1 MTRKQ
6 TVIHLHGNVKN
17 NVLAKD
23 LKKGEIIVLH
33 PESGATEFGT
43 LDFTG
48 NQIAWFQDYESTKT
62 YIDTT
67 VGGVSDR
74 VTALEGLT
82 GTTTSALQEITK
94 GTDGSYVTTTIGA
107 KTEDKKQSVG
117 VAVTV
122 QEVSGATTE
131 KKGLAEALDVK
142 NYVDG
147 AKNAVLGEINA
158 VDAKIGN
165 GFSNTST
172 VAGQLSAVNAKIG
185 NGFSET
191 STVAGQLSAVKDKAD
206 SAVQTVEGTNTVN
219 ATTEAN
225 KVTLSLVTSNKGNV
239 KFSQGT
245 DGLSANVEIPAA
257 TVTGVKAEDK
267 VLSLTDKL
275 VSATVSLEYGD
286 AVSEALGGKKTIK
299 LLGKDSTLISEID
312 ASEFIKDGMLDTVE
326 LVKNPEGKTAGTYLK
341 LTWNTD
347 SGKTE
352 PMFINVTELIDIYT
366 QGTGIKIDN
375 KKISVDTNIIAT
387 VQSVTDAKAELK
399 GTAEDTKDAETISG
413 AKKYADSLKTA
424 IDRYTVNG
432 KDIST
437 NPVLDGSSIAVGGS
451 GSHKDKKLDDT
462 VEDIYTQIGNAAT
475 SGVTLFGGKTGEITI
490 NGNGGTGNYKVKLA
504 MTGNELGATIEG
516 LGTAAAE
523 NIEHFASAVQGGK
536 ADTAVQT
543 VRVTNTDTNKI
554 TATKAENSTE
564 VVLNFDSM
572 VIDCGEF

>member
-1 MTRKQ
+1 MNRKQ
-6 TVIHLHGNVKN
+6 TVIHLHGNAKN
-17 NVLAKD
+17 NVSAND

-43 LDFTG
+43 LDHSG
-48 NQIAWFQDYESTKT
+48 NNIAWFQDYASTQT
-62 YIDTT
+62 YINTK
-67 VGGVSDR
+67 VGEVSDR
-74 VTALEGLT
+74 VTTLEGLT
-82 GTTTSALQEITK
+82 GTTTSALQEITR

-158 VDAKIGN
+158 V
-165 GFSNTST
+165 
-172 VAGQLSAVNAKIG
+172 NAKIG

-191 STVAGQLSAVKDKAD
+191 STVAGQLSAVKAKAD

-225 KVTLSLVTSNKGNV
+225 KVTLSLVTSNNGNV

-245 DGLSANVEIPAA
+245 DGLSANVEIPDA
-257 TVTGVKAEDK
+257 TVTGVNADDK

-326 LVKNPEGKTAGTYLK
+326 LVKNPKGQTEGTYLK

-347 SGKTE
+347 SGKSA
-352 PMFINVTELIDIYT
+352 PMFINVTDLIDVYT
-366 QGTGIKIDN
+366 AGGGLKLTEKEF
-375 KKISVDTNIIAT
+375 SVDTETIAT
-387 VQSVTDAKAELK
+387 VGALNAAKTELK
-399 GTAEDTKDAETISG
+399 GNTTSAADSETIAG
-413 AKKYADSLKTA
+413 AKKHADSIKTT

-432 KDIST
+432 KGIST

-451 GSHKDKKLDDT
+451 GSHKDKILDAT
-462 VEDIYTQIGNAAT
+462 VEDIYTQIGNAAA
-475 SGVTLFGGKTGEITI
+475 SGVVSFGGQTGEITI

-523 NIEHFASAVQGGK
+523 NIADFASAEQGRK

-543 VRVTNTDTNKI
+543 VTVTNTATNKI
-554 TATKAENSTE
+554 TATKAESSTE

>member
-1 MTRKQ
+1 MNRKQ

-43 LDFTG
+43 LDHSG
-48 NQIAWFQDYESTKT
+48 NIAWFQDYASTKA

-74 VTALEGLT
+74 VATLEGLT
-82 GTTTSALQEITK
+82 GTTTSALQEITR

-147 AKNAVLGEINA
+147 AKNAVQGEIN
-158 VDAKIGN
+158 
-165 GFSNTST
+165 
-172 VAGQLSAVNAKIG
+172 AVNAKIG
-185 NGFSET
+185 SGFT
-191 STVAGQLSAVKDKAD
+191 KDSTVTAQLSAVKTKAD
-206 SAVQTVEGTNTVN
+206 SAVQTVEGTNTVK
-219 ATTEAN
+219 ATTAAN
-225 KVTLSLVTSNKGNV
+225 KVSLSLATSDKGNV
-239 KFSQGT
+239 KFSQDT
-245 DGLSANVEIPAA
+245 DGLSATVEIPVA
-257 TVTGVKAEDK
+257 TVTGVKADDK

-275 VSATVSLEYGD
+275 VSATVSLGYG
-286 AVSEALGGKKTIK
+286 VSEALEGKKAIK
-299 LLGKDSTLISEID
+299 LLGKNGTLISEID
-312 ASEFIKDGMLDTVE
+312 ASEFIKDGMLDNVE
-326 LVKNPEGKTAGTYLK
+326 LVKNPDGQTEGTYLK

-347 SGKTE
+347 SGKSA
-352 PMFINVTELIDIYT
+352 PMFINVTDLIDVYT
-366 QGTGIKIDN
+366 AGSGLTLNGKEFSVNTGT
-375 KKISVDTNIIAT
+375 IAT
-387 VQSVTDAKAELK
+387 VEALNNAKTELK
-399 GTAEDTKDAETISG
+399 GSATSAADSDTIAG
-413 AKKYADSLKTA
+413 AKKYADSLKTT
-424 IDRYTVNG
+424 IDGYTVNG
-432 KDIST
+432 KEIST
-437 NPVLDGSSIAVGGS
+437 NPILDGSTIAVGGT
-451 GSHKDKKLDDT
+451 GSHKGQNLDIT
-462 VEDIYTQIGNAAT
+462 VEDIYTQIGNAAA
-475 SGVTLFGGKTGEITI
+475 SGVTSFGGKTGEITI

-516 LGTAAAE
+516 LGTAAAK
-523 NIEHFASAVQGGK
+523 NIADFASADQGGK

-543 VRVTNTDTNKI
+543 VTVTNTDTNKI

>member
-1 MTRKQ
+1 MNRKQ

-43 LDFTG
+43 LDHSG
-48 NQIAWFQDYESTKT
+48 NIAWFQDYASTKA

-67 VGGVSDR
+67 VGEVSDR
-74 VTALEGLT
+74 VATLEGLT
-82 GTTTSALQEITK
+82 GTTTSALQEITG

-147 AKNAVLGEINA
+147 AKNAVQGEIN
-158 VDAKIGN
+158 
-165 GFSNTST
+165 
-172 VAGQLSAVNAKIG
+172 AVNAKIG
-185 NGFSET
+185 SGFT
-191 STVAGQLSAVKDKAD
+191 KDSTVTAQLSAVKTKAD
-206 SAVQTVEGTNTVN
+206 SAVQTVEGTNTVK
-219 ATTEAN
+219 ATTAAN
-225 KVTLSLVTSNKGNV
+225 KVSLSLATSDKGNV
-239 KFSQGT
+239 KFSQDT
-245 DGLSANVEIPAA
+245 DGLSATVEIPVA
-257 TVTGVKAEDK
+257 TVTGVKADDK

-275 VSATVSLEYGD
+275 VSATVSLGYG
-286 AVSEALGGKKTIK
+286 VSEALEGKKAIK
-299 LLGKDSTLISEID
+299 LLGKNGTLISEID
-312 ASEFIKDGMLDTVE
+312 ASEFIKDGMLDNVE
-326 LVKNPEGKTAGTYLK
+326 LVKNPDGQTKGTYLK

-347 SGKTE
+347 SGKSA
-352 PMFINVTELIDIYT
+352 PMFINVTDLIDVYT
-366 QGTGIKIDN
+366 AGSGLTLNGKEFSVNTGT
-375 KKISVDTNIIAT
+375 IAT
-387 VQSVTDAKAELK
+387 VEALNNAKTELK
-399 GTAEDTKDAETISG
+399 GSATSAADSDTIAG
-413 AKKYADSLKTA
+413 AKKYADSLKTT
-424 IDRYTVNG
+424 IDGYTVNG
-432 KDIST
+432 KEIST
-437 NPVLDGSSIAVGGS
+437 NPILDGSTIAVGGK
-451 GSHKDKKLDDT
+451 GSHQGQNLDIT
-462 VEDIYTQIGNAAT
+462 VEDIYKQIGNAAA
-475 SGVTLFGGKTGEITI
+475 SGVTSFGGKTGEITI

-523 NIEHFASAVQGGK
+523 NIAYFASAEQGRK

-543 VRVTNTDTNKI
+543 VTVTNTDTNKI

>member
-6 TVIHLHGNVKN
+6 TVIHLHGDVKN

-107 KTEDKKQSVG
+107 KTGDKKQSVG

-122 QEVSGATTE
+122 QEVSGATADN
-131 KKGLAEALDVK
+131 KGLAEALDVK

-158 VDAKIGN
+158 V
-165 GFSNTST
+165 
-172 VAGQLSAVNAKIG
+172 NAKIG

-191 STVAGQLSAVKDKAD
+191 STVAGQLSAVKTKAD
-206 SAVQTVEGTNTVN
+206 NAVQTVEGTNTVN

-225 KVTLSLVTSNKGNV
+225 KVTLSLVTSNNGNV

-352 PMFINVTELIDIYT
+352 PMFINVTDLIDVYT
-366 QGTGIKIDN
+366 AGIGLNLNGKEFSVNTGT
-375 KKISVDTNIIAT
+375 IAT
-387 VQSVTDAKAELK
+387 VEALNNAKTELK
-399 GTAEDTKDAETISG
+399 GNTTSAADSETIAG
-413 AKKYADSLKTA
+413 AKKYADSLKTT
-424 IDRYTVNG
+424 IDGYTVNS
-432 KDIST
+432 KKIST
-437 NPVLDGSSIAVGGS
+437 NPVLDGSDIAVGGT
-451 GSHKDKKLDDT
+451 GDHKGQKLDAT
-462 VEDIYTQIGNAAT
+462 VEEIYTQIENAAA
-475 SGVTLFGGKTGEITI
+475 SGVTSFGGKTGEITI

-523 NIEHFASAVQGGK
+523 NIEDFASAAQGGK

-572 VIDCGEF
+572 VIDCGVF

>member
-1 MTRKQ
+1 MNRKQ

-43 LDFTG
+43 LDHSG
-48 NQIAWFQDYESTKT
+48 NIAWFQDYASTKA

-74 VTALEGLT
+74 VATLEGLT
-82 GTTTSALQEITK
+82 GTTTSALQEITR

-147 AKNAVLGEINA
+147 AKNAVQGEIN
-158 VDAKIGN
+158 
-165 GFSNTST
+165 
-172 VAGQLSAVNAKIG
+172 AVNAKIG
-185 NGFSET
+185 SGFT
-191 STVAGQLSAVKDKAD
+191 KDSTVTAQLSAVKTKAD
-206 SAVQTVEGTNTVN
+206 SAVQTVEGTNTVK
-219 ATTEAN
+219 ATTAAN
-225 KVTLSLVTSNKGNV
+225 KVSLSLATSDKGNV
-239 KFSQGT
+239 KFSQDT
-245 DGLSANVEIPAA
+245 DGLSATVEIPVA
-257 TVTGVKAEDK
+257 TVTGVKADDK

-275 VSATVSLEYGD
+275 VSATVSLGYG
-286 AVSEALGGKKTIK
+286 VSEALEGKKAIK
-299 LLGKDSTLISEID
+299 LLGKNGTLISEID
-312 ASEFIKDGMLDTVE
+312 ASEFIKDGMLDNVE
-326 LVKNPEGKTAGTYLK
+326 LVKNPDGQTEGTYLK

-347 SGKTE
+347 SGKSA
-352 PMFINVTELIDIYT
+352 PMFINVTDLIDVYT
-366 QGTGIKIDN
+366 AGSGLTLNGKEFSVNTGT
-375 KKISVDTNIIAT
+375 IAT
-387 VQSVTDAKAELK
+387 VEALNNAKTELK
-399 GTAEDTKDAETISG
+399 GSATSAADSDTIAG
-413 AKKYADSLKTA
+413 AKKYADSLKTT
-424 IDRYTVNG
+424 IDGYTVNG
-432 KDIST
+432 KEIST
-437 NPVLDGSSIAVGGS
+437 NPILDGSTIAVGGT
-451 GSHKDKKLDDT
+451 GSHKGQNLDIT
-462 VEDIYTQIGNAAT
+462 VEDIYTQIGNAAA
-475 SGVTLFGGKTGEITI
+475 SGVTSFGGKTGEITI

-516 LGTAAAE
+516 LGTAAAK
-523 NIEHFASAVQGGK
+523 NIADFASADQGGK

-543 VRVTNTDTNKI
+543 VTVTNTATNKI
-554 TATKAENSTE
+554 TAAKAENLTE

>member
-1 MTRKQ
+1 MNRKQ

-43 LDFTG
+43 LDHSG
-48 NQIAWFQDYESTKT
+48 NIAWFQDYASTKA

-74 VTALEGLT
+74 VATLEGLT
-82 GTTTSALQEITK
+82 GTTTSALQEITR

-147 AKNAVLGEINA
+147 AKNAVQGEIN
-158 VDAKIGN
+158 
-165 GFSNTST
+165 
-172 VAGQLSAVNAKIG
+172 AVNAKIG
-185 NGFSET
+185 SGFT
-191 STVAGQLSAVKDKAD
+191 KDSTVTAQLSAVKTKAD
-206 SAVQTVEGTNTVN
+206 SAVQTVEGTNTVK
-219 ATTEAN
+219 ATTAAN
-225 KVTLSLVTSNKGNV
+225 KVSLSLATSDKGNV
-239 KFSQGT
+239 KFSQDT
-245 DGLSANVEIPAA
+245 DGLSATVEIPVA
-257 TVTGVKAEDK
+257 TVTGVKADDK

-275 VSATVSLEYGD
+275 VSATVSLGYG
-286 AVSEALGGKKTIK
+286 VSEALEGKKAIK
-299 LLGKDSTLISEID
+299 LLGKNGTLISEID
-312 ASEFIKDGMLDTVE
+312 ASEFIKDGMLDNVE
-326 LVKNPEGKTAGTYLK
+326 LVKNPDGQTEGTYLK

-347 SGKTE
+347 SGKSK
-352 PMFINVTELIDIYT
+352 PMFINVTDLIDVYT
-366 QGTGIKIDN
+366 AGSGLTLNGKEFSVNTGT
-375 KKISVDTNIIAT
+375 IAT
-387 VQSVTDAKAELK
+387 VEALNNAKTELK
-399 GTAEDTKDAETISG
+399 GSATSAADSDTIAG
-413 AKKYADSLKTA
+413 AKKYADSLKTT
-424 IDRYTVNG
+424 IDGYTVNG
-432 KDIST
+432 KEIST
-437 NPVLDGSSIAVGGS
+437 NPILDGSTIAVGGT
-451 GSHKDKKLDDT
+451 GSHKGQNLDIT
-462 VEDIYTQIGNAAT
+462 VEDIYTQIGNAAA
-475 SGVTLFGGKTGEITI
+475 SGVTSFGGKTGEITI

-523 NIEHFASAVQGGK
+523 NIAYFASAEQGRK

-543 VRVTNTDTNKI
+543 VTVTNTATNKI
-554 TATKAENSTE
+554 TAAKAENLTE

>member
-1 MTRKQ
+1 MNRKQ

-43 LDFTG
+43 LNYSGD
-48 NQIAWFQDYESTKT
+48 QIVWFQDYESTKT

-67 VGGVSDR
+67 VRGVSDR
-74 VTALEGLT
+74 VTQLEGLT
-82 GTTTSALQEITK
+82 GTTQSALQEITK

-122 QEVSGATTE
+122 QEVSGATADN
-131 KKGLAEALDVK
+131 KGLAEALDVK

-147 AKNAVLGEINA
+147 AKNAVQGVI
-158 VDAKIGN
+158 D
-165 GFSNTST
+165 
-172 VAGQLSAVNAKIG
+172 AVNAKIG
-185 NGFSET
+185 DGFSAT

-206 SAVQTVEGTNTVN
+206 TAVQTVEGTNTVK
-219 ATTEAN
+219 ATTAAN
-225 KVTLSLVTSNKGNV
+225 KVSLSLATSNKGNV
-239 KFSQGT
+239 QFSQGT

-257 TVTGVKAEDK
+257 TVTGVNADDK

-275 VSATVSLEYGD
+275 VSATVSLEYG
-286 AVSEALGGKKTIK
+286 VSEALGGKKAIK

-352 PMFINVTELIDIYT
+352 PMFINVTDLIDVYT
-366 QGTGIKIDN
+366 AGIGLNLNGKEF
-375 KKISVDTNIIAT
+375 SVNTETIAT
-387 VQSVTDAKAELK
+387 VGALNAAKTELK
-399 GTAEDTKDAETISG
+399 GDAESTADSETIAG
-413 AKKYADSLKTA
+413 AKKYADSLKTT
-424 IDRYTVNG
+424 IDGYTVNG
-432 KDIST
+432 KKIST
-437 NPVLDGSSIAVGGS
+437 YPVLDGSTIAVGGT
-451 GSHKDKKLDDT
+451 GSHQGQKLDAT
-462 VEDIYTQIGNAAT
+462 VEEIYTQIENAAA
-475 SGVTLFGGKTGEITI
+475 SGVTSFGGKTGEITI

-523 NIEHFASAVQGGK
+523 NIEDFASAAQGGK

-543 VRVTNTDTNKI
+543 VRVTNTDKNKI